1 MKTIFALITVALF
14 AWACTTASTNAGGD
28 STVAVTDTLAVDTL
42 SADTL

>member
-28 STVAVTDTLAVDTL
+28 STVVVDTLAVDTL